1 MTDLVCMC
9 YESGIITEVNEI
21 EITKN
26 PPENNSVVCMM
37 LHKF

>member
-21 EITKN
+21 EITKK
-26 PPENNSVVCMM
+26 SAG
-37 LHKF
+37 K